1 MLYPINN
8 LPFYGSGTLLMLSTT
23 PLSEAAL
30 RSGLTGL
37 LLLAAPFL
45 LGADDAWLREI
56 EEDAKRQAAALTV
69 NLTPPSSGSPD
80 DTATDGATDRLAAGL
95 NQAAFEQA
103 LRENLPGTFAL
114 YQQFNPSRKQQI
126 YEAYRNDNRLAGIS
140 ETVIQM
146 LSTKP

>member
-1 MLYPINN
+1 
-8 LPFYGSGTLLMLSTT
+8 MLSTT
-23 PLSEAAL
+23 PLSETAL
-30 RSGLTGL
+30 RGGLTGL
-37 LLLAAPFL
+37 LLLATPFL
-45 LGADDAWLREI
+45 LGADDAYLREI

-80 DTATDGATDRLAAGL
+80 DTATDRLAAGL

-140 ETVIQM
+140 EKVIQM
-146 LSTKP
+146 LSAKPKTFPLPLSAAATWPAA

>member
-1 MLYPINN
+1 
-8 LPFYGSGTLLMLSTT
+8 MLSTT
-23 PLSEAAL
+23 PLSETAL
-30 RSGLTGL
+30 RGGLTGL
-37 LLLAAPFL
+37 LLLATPFL
-45 LGADDAWLREI
+45 LGADDAYLREI
-56 EEDAKRQAAALTV
+56 EEDAKRQAPALTV

-80 DTATDGATDRLAAGL
+80 DTATDRLAAGL

-140 ETVIQM
+140 EKVIQM
-146 LSTKP
+146 LSAKP